1 MEPNPSLLES
11 IHLGLSDALGT
22 ISSLHW
28 IRNLP
33 GGDINRAALIRS
45 GNTDWFLKY
54 HPHALHGMFAAEAQA
69 LNEISAEACIRV
81 QIGRAHV

>member
-28 IRNLP
+28 VRNLP

-54 HPHALHGMFAAEAQA
+54 HPHA
-69 LNEISAEACIRV
+69 SR
-81 QIGRAHV
+81 